1 LLRGDPQDAYS
12 DFERRFAEFLDK
24 AGDVLRFSAIGTTK
38 QGESGTQFR
47 VDYLKSSGAI
57 GFYHPDW
64 VVVQK
69 TEQGEDNWIVETKG
83 RIWEGPDHCLC
94 PRPATP
100 LSPQYN
106 SLECCGYRA
115 E

>member
-1 LLRGDPQDAYS
+1 V
-12 DFERRFAEFLDK
+12 FLDK
-24 AGDVLRFSAIGTTK
+24 AGNVIRFTSLGT
-38 QGESGTQFR
+38 
-47 VDYLKSSGAI
+47 
-57 GFYHPDW
+57 
-64 VVVQK
+64 

>member
-1 LLRGDPQDAYS
+1 LPRGDPQDAYS

-24 AGDVLRFSAIGTTK
+24 AGDVLHFSSLGI
-38 QGESGTQFR
+38 
-47 VDYLKSSGAI
+47 
-57 GFYHPDW
+57 
-64 VVVQK
+64 

-83 RIWEGPDHCLC
+83 RIWEGPDHVSVQDQ
-94 PRPATP
+94 R

-106 SLECCGYRA
+106 SLECRGYRA

>member
-24 AGDVLRFSAIGTTK
+24 AGDLLRFSAIGT
-38 QGESGTQFR
+38 
-47 VDYLKSSGAI
+47 
-57 GFYHPDW
+57 
-64 VVVQK
+64 

-83 RIWEGPDHCLC
+83 RIWEGTDHALR

-100 LSPQYN
+100 L
-106 SLECCGYRA
+106 
-115 E
+115 